1 MLFLPIEEE
10 GPDLLQEKKDLLM
23 SIGSQVKIQAPI
35 NMKSLQISVFMEMLN
50 TTKISLLLIDLS

>member
-1 MLFLPIEEE
+1 MLFLPIGEEA
-10 GPDLLQEKKDLLM
+10 PDLLQEKKDLLM